1 MQKRLSALLQFMLNN
16 STIFLF
22 IIIFLIFGLSSAKTV
37 IGETGIEF
45 PRFWLP
51 ENMLNIIKQA
61 AVFAGIIG
69 VGMTFVLLTAGIDLS
84 VGSNMYLSVVCAG
97 LLMRSIGL
105 EIVPALIVSLAVGT
119 LFGAFNAFCIV
130 RLKIVPFM
138 VTLATLVIG
147 RGLGTALTESQQLD
161 FPERMNA
168 FGQTPVLGI
177 PMPIVV
183 FAIVVIAA
191 WFVLTRTSFGRQV
204 YAVGNDIEAAKKA
217 GINTERTVAMVYL
230 ISGFC
235 AGLAGFILASQLGGR
250 VDRSFGETREFDAIA
265 AAVLG
270 GTSLFGGVGNVF
282 GTVIGALLI
291 QMVGTG
297 LQFNLVNLYLQPM
310 VRAFIIFLAVF
321 FDSLREANLNKLKRR
336 FIRPVDVRS
345 PSADTKLAEAGD

>member
-1 MQKRLSALLQFMLNN
+1 MNKRRFNFVQFLLNN
-16 STIFLF
+16 STVFLF
-22 IIIFLIFGLSSAKTV
+22 IIIFILFGLSSPRTEA
-37 IGETGIEF
+37 GF
-45 PRFWLP
+45 PRFWSP
-51 ENMLNIIKQA
+51 ENMMNIIKQA

-84 VGSNMYLSVVCAG
+84 VGSNMYLSVVVAG
-97 LLMRSIGL
+97 LLMRSSGL
-105 EIVPALIVSLAVGT
+105 EIVPALLVSLLVGT
-119 LFGAFNAFCIV
+119 LFGALNAFAIV
-130 RLKIVPFM
+130 RLKIIPFM
-138 VTLATLVIG
+138 TTLATLVIG
-147 RGLGTALTESQQLD
+147 RGLGTAFTSSQQID

-168 FGQTPVLGI
+168 FGQTMVLGVI

-183 FAIVVIAA
+183 FVLVVIAA
-191 WFVLTRTSFGRQV
+191 WFILARTQFGRQV

-217 GINTERTVAMVYL
+217 GINTDRTLAMVYI

-270 GTSLFGGVGNVF
+270 GTSLFGGAGNVF
-282 GTVIGALLI
+282 GTVLGAVLI

-310 VRAFIIFLAVF
+310 VRAFIIFLAIF
-321 FDSLREANLNKLKRR
+321 FDSLREANLKKMKRR
-336 FIRPVDVRS
+336 FIRPLEVHR
-345 PSADTKLAEAGD
+345 ADAGD